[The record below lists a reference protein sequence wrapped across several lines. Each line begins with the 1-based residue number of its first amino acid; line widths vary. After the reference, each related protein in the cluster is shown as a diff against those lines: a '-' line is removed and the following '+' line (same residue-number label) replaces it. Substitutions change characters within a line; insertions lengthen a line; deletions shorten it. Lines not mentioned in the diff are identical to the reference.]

1 MDHLKKFEGFSKSNS
16 NVDIKV
22 SEADKIKSLPGFNL
36 FRTYSSVHGYS
47 VTGRRSEL
55 PMESLTISKNN
66 VFDKDTLFPYS
77 ELSNNLPNS
86 SFKDEKVL
94 ATCID
99 LHSLPVDHPM
109 RMFLLNSNQKS
120 SASSES
126 SSELSSSLFPTSEE
140 IVETFKD
147 LML

>member
-1 MDHLKKFEGFSKSNS
+1 MTKLIDNAASIVIDNANSFLVGQSNEQSIGASS
-16 NVDIKV
+16 NP
-22 SEADKIKSLPGFNL
+22 ALPK
-36 FRTYSSVHGYS
+36 
-47 VTGRRSEL
+47 
-55 PMESLTISKNN
+55 SLTISKNN